1 MKLLSRALT
10 VGQSE
15 KSIFTESEEER
26 SKCDISCKPLGT
38 NLTRTDFWNKVFFYK
53 WIKFFYLFVFQTLGS
68 VFILRPAASSLS
80 SLMKLS
86 APAALALS
94 LPLCVSLCGS
104 PSFFALA
111 HLLEENRER
120 EGPGQHTDFPF
131 VRLPHP
137 TPPLPP
143 LPWRLRLSF
152 FSSWKPDPAPSSVYF
167 GFQECWPIFSTFSL
181 CFLCDIFL

>member
-1 MKLLSRALT
+1 M
-10 VGQSE
+10 
-15 KSIFTESEEER
+15 
-26 SKCDISCKPLGT
+26 
-38 NLTRTDFWNKVFFYK
+38 
-53 WIKFFYLFVFQTLGS
+53 FQTLGS

-111 HLLEENRER
+111 QLLEENRER

-137 TPPLPP
+137 TPPHP
-143 LPWRLRLSF
+143 S
-152 FSSWKPDPAPSSVYF
+152 PSSPSMTSPLEFFFFLKTRPRSVLCLF
-167 GFQECWPIFSTFSL
+167 WFSGMLTNFLHVFSL
-181 CFLCDIFL
+181 FSLWHFFVTEQQAEVITEEQF